1 MHLFYQNAYG
11 CVSLLKY
18 NHMRSGNK
26 SLLCVIFADYVCPAY
41 QDSIFE
47 VGEPREV
54 GVLKD
59 TPLLFGYLKY

>member
-26 SLLCVIFADYVCPAY
+26 KGTLCHMSDYVCPAY

-59 TPLLFGYLKY
+59 TPLLIGY